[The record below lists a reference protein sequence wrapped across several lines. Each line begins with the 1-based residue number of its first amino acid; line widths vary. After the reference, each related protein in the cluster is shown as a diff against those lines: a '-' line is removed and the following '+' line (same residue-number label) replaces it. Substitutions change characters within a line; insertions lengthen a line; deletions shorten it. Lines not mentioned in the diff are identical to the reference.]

1 MKGHV
6 HGTPSKPDSHTMFC
20 GNHVQLMFCSK
31 DFDMWPCMD
40 RHRLQQWICI
50 FEIQV
55 TLGVL
60 LILEEFS
67 CCDTMQMN
75 YYPSGHWPS
84 QVGEENSM

>member
-1 MKGHV
+1 MGRPANQTA
-6 HGTPSKPDSHTMFC
+6 TPCFAEIC

-31 DFDMWPCMD
+31 DLDMWPCID

-84 QVGEENSM
+84 QAGEENCM